1 MSDPTPPL
9 TAPTPRTAPDVVRT
23 FLAALERLDLD
34 AAGELLDPDVVY
46 ENVSASRVV
55 GRAATLRLLGSL
67 FRPCSGFEATVHRMA
82 ATGPVVLTERTDA
95 IVVGRLRVAFWV
107 CGTFEVHD
115 GRITLWRDYFDYADA
130 VRGVAVGVGRA
141 ALSLVRRPSHGPDVS
156 PREGRPAPSGGDAAR
171 AT

>member
-1 MSDPTPPL
+1 MTEQTGARTS
-9 TAPTPRTAPDVVRT
+9 APRTASDTVRA

-46 ENVSASRVV
+46 ENVSASRTD
-55 GRAATLRLLGSL
+55 GRAATLRLLGTV
-67 FRPCSGFEATVHRMA
+67 FRPCSGFEATVHRLA

-95 IVVGRLRVAFWV
+95 VRVGRLRIAFWV

-130 VRGVAVGVGRA
+130 LRGVAVGIGRA
-141 ALSLVRRPSHGPDVS
+141 ALSVVRRHSHRPDVL
-156 PREGRPAPSGGDAAR
+156 PREGKAAPSGGDAR
-171 AT
+171 SST

>member
-1 MSDPTPPL
+1 MTEQTGARTS
-9 TAPTPRTAPDVVRT
+9 TPRTASDTVLR

-34 AAGELLDPDVVY
+34 AAGELLDPEVVY
-46 ENVSASRVV
+46 ENVSASRTD
-55 GRAATLRLLGSL
+55 GRAATLRLLATL

-95 IVVGRLRVAFWV
+95 VRVGRLRIAFWV

-130 VRGVAVGVGRA
+130 IRGVAVGVGRV
-141 ALSLVRRPSHGPDVS
+141 ALSMLRCPSHGPDIS
-156 PREGRPAPSGGDAAR
+156 PREGTAAPSGRDAVP

>member
-1 MSDPTPPL
+1 MSPET
-9 TAPTPRTAPDVVRT
+9 TAPAPDVVRA

-34 AAGELLDPDVVY
+34 AAGALLDPDVVY
-46 ENVSASRVV
+46 ENVSASRVE
-55 GRAATLRLLGSL
+55 GRDATVRFLRTFL
-67 FRPCSGFEATVHRMA
+67 RPATGFEATVHRLA

-95 IVVGRLRVAFWV
+95 VVVGRLRVAFWV

-141 ALSLVRRPSHGPDVS
+141 ALSLLRPTHTEGSPTRRARVH
-156 PREGRPAPSGGDAAR
+156 RPG
-171 AT
+171 